1 MHSSGDAKIDQV
13 RAQKE
18 AAIEVRDFEG
28 AARLRDVERRLLRER
43 FGPRPYSASTALAPP
58 MDSRAFSVQWRELLV
73 GASLLALGLLIAR
86 FIWG

>member
-58 MDSRAFSVQWRELLV
+58 MDSRAFSVQ
-73 GASLLALGLLIAR
+73 
-86 FIWG
+86 